1 MAVEIIGW
9 VRALPRLAESTQ
21 MSALTAHGVSPDN
34 IVVDGRRLKGRSAE
48 NWAWLHRKVR
58 SGDTLAVADLRTL
71 LGCPAAKGD
80 TLGRG
85 LLKCLRDIEATGV
98 RVIEVSSGLRLW
110 IKGERDEAVL
120 AARDRMARGASGGN
134 AGRSKRSFSP
144 VQREIVERHWRSFQ
158 YDTDAE
164 AIAAIRAEAIKLGVH
179 GLDNLKYPQIVIRH
193 FEASGRSALRRKRKT
208 R

>member
-48 NWAWLHRKVR
+48 NWAWLLRKVR
-58 SGDTLAVADLRTL
+58 GGDTLAVADLRTL

-85 LLKCLRDIEATGV
+85 LLACIRDIEAAGV
-98 RVIEVSSGLRLW
+98 RIVEVSSGLRLW
-110 IKGERDEAVL
+110 NKAERDEAIL
-120 AARDRMARGASGGN
+120 AARDRMARGAKGGN
-134 AGRSKRSFSP
+134 AGRLKRTFSAA
-144 VQREIVERHWRSFQ
+144 QRELVERHWRSFG
-158 YDTDAE
+158 YRTDAE
-164 AIAAIRAEAIKLGVH
+164 AIAAIQAEAAVTGVR
-179 GLDNLKYPQIVIRH
+179 GLDDLDYPQIVIRH
-193 FEASGRSALRRKRKT
+193 FGASGRSALRRKGKNR
-208 R
+208 